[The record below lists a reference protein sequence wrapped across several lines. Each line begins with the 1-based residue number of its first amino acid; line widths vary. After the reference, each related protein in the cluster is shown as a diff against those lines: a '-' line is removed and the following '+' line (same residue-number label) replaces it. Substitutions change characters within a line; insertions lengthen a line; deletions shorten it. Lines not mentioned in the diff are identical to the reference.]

1 MKVINFLGTFIS
13 WAFYKLLYSHFF
25 GYSIKT
31 TDFSDSKKYQTIMW
45 KYTLLTIFVVNIPIF
60 LLNTI
65 CLFTIYW
72 GNQLYIELIENILI
86 AVVMSAC
93 TIIEHKLMLGN
104 QANDSIRRAKKSQQ
118 MMLLNHLNEDPD
130 MTQAQLLA
138 KVHKRN
144 SFVTLSIE

>member
-1 MKVINFLGTFIS
+1 
-13 WAFYKLLYSHFF
+13 
-25 GYSIKT
+25 
-31 TDFSDSKKYQTIMW
+31 MW
-45 KYTLLTIFVVNIPIF
+45 KYTLLTIFVIYIPLF

-65 CLFTIYW
+65 CLLTIYW